1 MCGVGWGTP
10 HGLQQ
15 QAGRLQPSKDK
26 KGAQRLTST
35 PACPLLLDSCRV
47 QAQRERQIHARLRH
61 DNIIQLLASFED
73 EDNIYFVLEY
83 ATGGDLFQLMRQAT
97 SNFTEREIVQDV
109 LIPLLEALEYCHQNG
124 IVHRDIKVSFLQDRA
139 CCLSSTS
146 VRSATP
152 CSALTS
158 RFASLRSSQ
167 PENLLLTSMGELK
180 LADFGLAIDVKE
192 ERPVTRLGTLD
203 YMVS

>member
-1 MCGVGWGTP
+1 V
-10 HGLQQ
+10 
-15 QAGRLQPSKDK
+15 PSSS
-26 KGAQRLTST
+26 QLH
-35 PACPLLLDSCRV
+35 RV

-124 IVHRDIKVSFLQDRA
+124 IVHRDIK
-139 CCLSSTS
+139 
-146 VRSATP
+146 
-152 CSALTS
+152 
-158 RFASLRSSQ
+158 

-192 ERPVTRLGTLD
+192 ERPVTRLGEDNQWHAWELCA
-203 YMVS
+203 